1 MAVGNFK
8 LTMQVFMLYI
18 ACIHNM

>member
-18 ACIHNM
+18 VCTHGM